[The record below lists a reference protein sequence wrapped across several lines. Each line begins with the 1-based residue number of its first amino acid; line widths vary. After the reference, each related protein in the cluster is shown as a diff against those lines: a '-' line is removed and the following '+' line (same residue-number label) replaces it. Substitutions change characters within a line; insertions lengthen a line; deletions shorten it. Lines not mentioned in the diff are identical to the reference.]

1 MPTEQERPGMYA
13 RTPKAPSRLQHG
25 PADDQVANLR
35 QAHQMSWDNNVTN
48 SRISTE
54 SLRLR
59 SVARQ
64 GLPDEKKRR
73 LNLQT
78 FEDTPVTGGPP
89 ESLLSHHVS
98 PPACLL
104 SAEPQVPYPRHIVAN
119 TLHTPSRHLTEVDIA
134 PTVQHRSTPSCADS
148 AIEDFTDSSKFEH
161 SEDGDQEGTEI
172 CPTTATTS
180 AFQWLSL
187 NLPTGPSL
195 HEMVIEG
202 YGYESNFE
210 NPHQKKTPECHRRD
224 GGLSDL
230 DSAWIGQRYT
240 LGLEM

>member
-35 QAHQMSWDNNVTN
+35 QAYQMSWDNNVTN

-64 GLPDEKKRR
+64 GLPDGKKRR
-73 LNLQT
+73 LNLQA
-78 FEDTPVTGGPP
+78 FEDTPVTGGLP

-98 PPACLL
+98 PPARLL
-104 SAEPQVPYPRHIVAN
+104 LAEPQVPYPRHMVFN
-119 TLHTPSRHLTEVDIA
+119 TLHMPSRHLTEVDIA
-134 PTVQHRSTPSCADS
+134 PTVQHRSTPSPADS
-148 AIEDFTDSSKFEH
+148 AIEDFIDSSKFEQ
-161 SEDGDQEGTEI
+161 SEDDDQEGTET

-180 AFQWLSL
+180 AFEQLSL
-187 NLPTGPSL
+187 TLPTGPSL

-202 YGYESNFE
+202 YGYEYNFG
-210 NPHQKKTPECHRRD
+210 NPQQKRRQNAIAGMED
-224 GGLSDL
+224 YLI
-230 DSAWIGQRYT
+230 WTQH
-240 LGLEM
+240 E

>member
-1 MPTEQERPGMYA
+1 MYA

-35 QAHQMSWDNNVTN
+35 QAHQMSWDNNITN

-59 SVARQ
+59 SVAWQ
-64 GLPDEKKRR
+64 GLPDGIKRR
-73 LNLQT
+73 LKLQA
-78 FEDTPVTGGPP
+78 FEDTPVTGGLP

-98 PPACLL
+98 PPARLL
-104 SAEPQVPYPRHIVAN
+104 PTEPQVPYPRHMVFN
-119 TLHTPSRHLTEVDIA
+119 TLHMPSRHLTKVDVA
-134 PTVQHRSTPSCADS
+134 PTVQHRSTPSRADS
-148 AIEDFTDSSKFEH
+148 AFDDLTDSAKFEH
-161 SEDGDQEGTEI
+161 SGDGDQEGTEI

-180 AFQWLSL
+180 AFEQLSL
-187 NLPTGPSL
+187 TLPTGPSL

-210 NPHQKKTPECHRRD
+210 NPHQKRRQNAIAGMED
-224 GGLSDL
+224 YLI
-230 DSAWIGQRYT
+230 WTQH
-240 LGLEM
+240 E

>member
-13 RTPKAPSRLQHG
+13 RTPKAPSRLQHS
-25 PADDQVANLR
+25 PADDQVASLR

-64 GLPDEKKRR
+64 GLPNGKKRR

-89 ESLLSHHVS
+89 ESLLSHLPHACYQRNCKCHTRAI
-98 PPACLL
+98 PA
-104 SAEPQVPYPRHIVAN
+104 PYPRHMVAN

-134 PTVQHRSTPSCADS
+134 PTVQHRSTPSRADS

-161 SEDGDQEGTEI
+161 SEDGNNI
-172 CPTTATTS
+172 CIPTA
-180 AFQWLSL
+180 
-187 NLPTGPSL
+187 
-195 HEMVIEG
+195 
-202 YGYESNFE
+202 ES
-210 NPHQKKTPECHRRD
+210 
-224 GGLSDL
+224 
-230 DSAWIGQRYT
+230 
-240 LGLEM
+240 